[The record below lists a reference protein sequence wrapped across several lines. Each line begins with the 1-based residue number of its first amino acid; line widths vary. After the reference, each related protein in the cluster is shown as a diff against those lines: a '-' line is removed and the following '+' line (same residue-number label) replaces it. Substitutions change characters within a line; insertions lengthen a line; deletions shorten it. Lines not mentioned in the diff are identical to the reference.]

1 MTKFVLREAMAY
13 KKQTEVLTIKLFAFY
28 TILTTGLVKMNGDF
42 SNNVSYVLSVSYVQK
57 YEFMRYYFTLTVHP
71 RQK

>member
-1 MTKFVLREAMAY
+1 MTKFVLREPIAF

-42 SNNVSYVLSVSYVQK
+42 SNNVSYVLSTSYVQK

>member
-1 MTKFVLREAMAY
+1 MAY

-28 TILTTGLVKMNGDF
+28 TTGYTGLVMMNDDF
-42 SNNVSYVLSVSYVQK
+42 SNNVSYVLSVSYIQK